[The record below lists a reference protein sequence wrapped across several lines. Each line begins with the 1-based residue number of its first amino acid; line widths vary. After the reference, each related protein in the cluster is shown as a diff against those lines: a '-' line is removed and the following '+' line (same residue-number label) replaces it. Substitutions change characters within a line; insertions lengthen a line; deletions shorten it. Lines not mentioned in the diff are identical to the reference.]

1 MKHDKMKHDNRSLT
15 AIDGIRVG
23 HAQNYDA
30 VTGCTVIL
38 CPPETVAGID
48 QRGGAPGT
56 RETDL
61 LRPLH
66 MIQHVHAILLTGGSA
81 YGLDA
86 AGGVMAYLESH
97 GIGFDVNVAIVP
109 IVPAAV
115 IFDLNIGNPHIRPD
129 AAMGRYA
136 AENATAAPVQN
147 GCIGAGTGAKVG
159 VLNGIEFACKSGI
172 GSAVITLSDG
182 VIVAAL
188 MVVNAVGDVLDAT
201 GAILAGTR
209 QRPDGATFADSMS
222 ILSQMGTLLPM
233 PTNTVIGVVATNA
246 QLSKDE
252 ANKLAQMAHNGLA
265 RMVRPAHTM
274 FDGDTIFGLATGS
287 AGRGNINVIGAFA
300 ADVVAAA
307 ISNAVESATPLAGL
321 PSGKQIRNGVK

>member
-1 MKHDKMKHDNRSLT
+1 MMDNQSLT

-23 HAQNYDA
+23 HAQNIDA

-61 LRPLH
+61 LHPLH
-66 MIQHVHAILLTGGSA
+66 MIQHIHALVLTGGSA

-86 AGGVMAYLESH
+86 ASGVMTYLESQ
-97 GIGFDVNVAIVP
+97 GIGFDAGVGIVP

-115 IFDLNIGNPHIRPD
+115 IFDLNIGDSRIRPD

-136 AENATAAPVQN
+136 AENTTNDPVRN
-147 GCIGAGTGAKVG
+147 GCVGAGTGAKVG
-159 VLNGIEFACKSGI
+159 MLNGIEFACKSGI
-172 GSAVITLSDG
+172 GSAAITFNDG

-188 MVVNAVGDVLDAT
+188 MVVNAVGDVLDLT

-209 QRPDGATFADSMS
+209 QRPDGRAFADSMS
-222 ILSQMGTLLPM
+222 ILGQMATLPPI

-246 QLSKDE
+246 QLTKEE

-265 RMVRPAHTM
+265 RVVRPAHTM
-274 FDGDTIFGLATGS
+274 FDGDTIFGLSTGT

-307 ISNAVESATPLAGL
+307 IINAVESATPLAGL
-321 PSGKQIRNGVK
+321 PSGKQIRTGTE